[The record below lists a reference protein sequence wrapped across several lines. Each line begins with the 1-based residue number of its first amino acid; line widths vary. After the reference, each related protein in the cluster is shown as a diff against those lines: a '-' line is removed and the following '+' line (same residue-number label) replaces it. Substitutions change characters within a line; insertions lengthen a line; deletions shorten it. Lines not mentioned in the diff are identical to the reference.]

1 MLFLKGVF
9 GRKHFESQSLSKIV
23 FIVVNGLPEGIKLV
37 CFFFCSRYFL
47 FLFKNTSTSSNAF
60 TLNRFSQVPLQKRLA
75 WSRFLTS
82 FCLLTTE
89 GL

>member
-37 CFFFCSRYFL
+37 FFGVFFASIFL
-47 FLFKNTSTSSNAF
+47 FTV
-60 TLNRFSQVPLQKRLA
+60 FSVPV
-75 WSRFLTS
+75 
-82 FCLLTTE
+82 
-89 GL
+89 